1 MKNNQS
7 LQLHSAAKNG
17 NYITIRYLL
26 FQGADINCINKYGN
40 TPLHVAIKHNQKNIV
55 KLLLQQGADVN
66 LGSNKGHTAL
76 HLAVFHNR
84 EDIIKLLLD
93 AKGINPKLINN
104 NDSTAIDLAELEGNK
119 ELLKLISSKDRERS
133 DSTTELCRAIVKGDT
148 KKVKLLL
155 NTKDVDINAK
165 YYGRS
170 PLDIAIDERNFD
182 ITKILLGAKGID
194 LNDINKNNM
203 TISKLAKPPSN
214 KELLKLF
221 SSKATEVFA
230 STQKLHDAITRGD
243 TKIVKLLLDAK
254 GVDINHINTHGYNAL
269 HDAIA
274 RGRTEIVKLLLDT
287 KSVDINRINTHG
299 YNALHAAI
307 ARGYKEIVKLLLDTK
322 SVDINHINTHGYNAL
337 HAAISGGH
345 TEIVKLLL
353 DAKGVDISLVN
364 KYGYNALD
372 DAVARGHTEIVKL
385 LLDTEGVVINHIN
398 THGYNA
404 LVLAIQYKHIDIA
417 KLIIEASE
425 DLTGQAHNIFSLFN
439 EAFGTA
445 NFFDLINTS
454 KKAADGFFA
463 CKDQINDFFTLHQ
476 RNNGGKFNKEIQ
488 KIYDIMVASHKYN
501 FMGYNKPLYQTDEKD
516 PGGLINA
523 ILAKIYTDFKD
534 SALNNFLAELLR
546 EGLEIV
552 IKHPHIH
559 YIFNNTVKVDIK
571 SFIFGEQLK
580 SSGGGGGHYNP
591 ESMSV
596 SILNSSTDIATLTNL
611 KNTKDQVPYQSL
623 KFNYLQKFMIT
634 FVHEHTH
641 AFMDSTFPN
650 SRCNPFN
657 KNDKVSA
664 QIIDDLMYKD
674 NILDHGV
681 FKIIKSLYADPLSR
695 PCEVP
700 AFLYGNALAAELIRQ
715 AFIGE
720 VPKIEPS
727 DFYETVEICK
737 PLVEYFAKLF
747 QKHGGHSEPLSHLL
761 YELLPTD
768 AVQDMEVQLLAVDTH
783 DPWGSCPIL

>member
-17 NYITIRYLL
+17 NYTTIRYLL

-40 TPLHVAIKHNQKNIV
+40 TPLHVAIKHNQKDIV
-55 KLLLQQGADVN
+55 KLLLQKGADVN

-119 ELLKLISSKDRERS
+119 ELLSLISSKDRERS
-133 DSTTELCRAIVKGDT
+133 DSTKELHTSIINGDT
-148 KKVKLLL
+148 KKVKLLLEKGVYGNQIHIDGDYNALMLAINRDQKDIVKLLL
-155 NTKDVDINAK
+155 NTKDVDNNAK

-170 PLDIAIDERNFD
+170 PLDIAIDKRNFD

-203 TISKLAKPPSN
+203 TIRKLAASPSN

-230 STQKLHDAITRGD
+230 STQKLHNAITRGD

-287 KSVDINRINTHG
+287 KSVDINHINSAG

-307 ARGYKEIVKLLLDTK
+307 ARGYTEIVKLLLDAK
-322 SVDINHINTHGYNAL
+322 SVDINHINSAGYNAL
-337 HAAISGGH
+337 HAAIARGH
-345 TEIVKLLL
+345 SEIVKLLL
-353 DAKGVDISLVN
+353 DAKGVDISHVN
-364 KYGYNALD
+364 KYGS
-372 DAVARGHTEIVKL
+372 
-385 LLDTEGVVINHIN
+385 
-398 THGYNA
+398 NA
-404 LVLAIQYKHIDIA
+404 LVAAIHHKHIDIA

-463 CKDQINDFFTLHQ
+463 CKDHINDFFTLHQ
-476 RNNGGKFNKEIQ
+476 RNNGGKFNDEIQ
-488 KIYDIMVASHKYN
+488 KIYDIMVVSHKYN
-501 FMGYNKPLYQTDEKD
+501 FMGYNKPLYQTDGKD
-516 PGGLINA
+516 PGGLINE

-534 SALNNFLAELLR
+534 SALNDFLAELLR

-571 SFIFGEQLK
+571 SFIFGEQLNT
-580 SSGGGGGHYNP
+580 SGGGGGHYNP

-596 SILNSSTDIATLTNL
+596 SILNSYTDIAKLNNL
-611 KNTKDQVPYQSL
+611 KNTKDKVTYQSL
-623 KFNYLQKFMIT
+623 KFNYLQKFMIA

-650 SRCNPFN
+650 SRRNPFMLCASN
-657 KNDKVSA
+657 TS
-664 QIIDDLMYKD
+664 
-674 NILDHGV
+674 
-681 FKIIKSLYADPLSR
+681 PLKTN
-695 PCEVP
+695 
-700 AFLYGNALAAELIRQ
+700 LRQ
-715 AFIGE
+715 A
-720 VPKIEPS
+720 
-727 DFYETVEICK
+727 Y
-737 PLVEYFAKLF
+737 
-747 QKHGGHSEPLSHLL
+747 
-761 YELLPTD
+761 
-768 AVQDMEVQLLAVDTH
+768 
-783 DPWGSCPIL
+783 